1 MEEGESLPNAKLT
14 ERKGE
19 TGKNLPQQ
27 EKIVL
32 FFENPEGVGR
42 EYLFNRRPLPEPEDI
57 SLLKSAFL
65 NDVGR
70 GAIKDEDFQ
79 EMLGLIASPSAVI
92 SQGPENEEAS
102 EAAKNLFLKPEV
114 DNKRVKGL
122 LAFLVRENF
131 EERGSV
137 GAKDLITFAEKYPD
151 PIALET
157 NLSRF
162 LEGVERGNGVEKRKE
177 YEQALDL
184 FQARFYGKR
193 WEYYQQ
199 MKLLKEEA
207 RQKFGQEKLAESGQF
222 IGVVE
227 NRLDSPLE
235 LVTRNGRIVAGTDEG
250 TGYKSV
256 NEDGIAI
263 NTKKEAFISIDG
275 VGGHSGGREAKD
287 ILSQAFLAGIG
298 EDQSFKE
305 IQHQAHLAMRK
316 KGQGGACYV
325 AGKIIETDS
334 GAVLEVAQAGDSRL
348 VVLDE
353 EGIKLTTKDENNPRK
368 KSEVTNFVSYGY
380 QGRTTTHRFRLEPG
394 DRIIAASDGLWDN
407 FSSEEVYRLTRE
419 KSPQEAMAVLNK
431 RLRTVMISGGKPDNL
446 NIIIYDFRPEEKG
459 EKKAKNLISNLRRK
473 INPSL

>member
-1 MEEGESLPNAKLT
+1 
-14 ERKGE
+14 
-19 TGKNLPQQ
+19 
-27 EKIVL
+27 
-32 FFENPEGVGR
+32 
-42 EYLFNRRPLPEPEDI
+42 
-57 SLLKSAFL
+57 
-65 NDVGR
+65 
-70 GAIKDEDFQ
+70 
-79 EMLGLIASPSAVI
+79 
-92 SQGPENEEAS
+92 
-102 EAAKNLFLKPEV
+102 
-114 DNKRVKGL
+114 
-122 LAFLVRENF
+122 
-131 EERGSV
+131 
-137 GAKDLITFAEKYPD
+137 
-151 PIALET
+151 
-157 NLSRF
+157 
-162 LEGVERGNGVEKRKE
+162 
-177 YEQALDL
+177 
-184 FQARFYGKR
+184 
-193 WEYYQQ
+193 
-199 MKLLKEEA
+199 
-207 RQKFGQEKLAESGQF
+207 
-222 IGVVE
+222 
-227 NRLDSPLE
+227 
-235 LVTRNGRIVAGTDEG
+235 
-250 TGYKSV
+250 
-256 NEDGIAI
+256 
-263 NTKKEAFISIDG
+263 
-275 VGGHSGGREAKD
+275 
-287 ILSQAFLAGIG
+287 LAGIG

-316 KGQGGACYV
+316 KGQGGTCYV